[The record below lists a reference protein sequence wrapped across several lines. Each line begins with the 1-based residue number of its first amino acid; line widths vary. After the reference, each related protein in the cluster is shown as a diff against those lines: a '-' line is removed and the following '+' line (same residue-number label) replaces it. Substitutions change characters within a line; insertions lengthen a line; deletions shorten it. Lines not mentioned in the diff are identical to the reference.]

1 MSKHPPPVIAFPGL
15 EPPLLPP
22 RATPVWLTLFPSAN
36 VSIIAV
42 PDCAVICSSAAIIE
56 IDRWTPCPIASGP
69 PQRLAN
75 PLYDKPVQK
84 LIGEIVIL
92 ECPVMSETT
101 VFFEWKRGEDPVE
114 DLPRFKVFEETGV
127 LKIKN
132 AKITDSGT
140 YVCNAVNGYGQIDV
154 HVRLEVL
161 TVEQMR
167 QKNGIDQNKL
177 PVDAIVTLP
186 PPTPKPPA
194 GPKNPIRQYK
204 PYLVN
209 TKLEEEVMKY
219 EGENVTLPCK
229 FEGRP
234 TPEIRWYFKG
244 EPLST
249 HMNKSLYSLSIATE
263 GDFTEA
269 KIMIPHVSENSTG
282 RFTCQ
287 ATNKK
292 GSKSAN
298 IHLVVFP
305 DTRPEIIGEHP
316 LNSTFVEGQTITL
329 YCRVRC
335 TEEPSIQWIRKKEF
349 ASTPITGQAIK
360 KKVKTEVVGSKHK
373 PEVEFKGNNLYESI
387 LTIPDANISD
397 AGIYVCTAMNVL
409 HQSIAFREASVH
421 VIHATERYEM
431 NQYMAGRSRAA
442 ASRDPHIAAPPH
454 LQYSRTLLDHP
465 IVFWVI
471 GLAIVL
477 FSIILFTIVIR
488 KTIADTVTPAESVK
502 QVFIKSVPIDN
513 QVANRIPLTPNFSS
527 YSNRKFRY
535 RNTNHQANLMTLN
548 NTNNSG
554 GCIRWIDEQ
563 NSRINTLRRSK
574 SPSSTSSCQ
583 CYRCLRHQ
591 NKSKISSIGM
601 NRNFFKAEKLSD
613 PDEITVIN

>member
-1 MSKHPPPVIAFPGL
+1 MCTNGL
-15 EPPLLPP
+15 LNEYWDWAP
-22 RATPVWLTLFPSAN
+22 
-36 VSIIAV
+36 
-42 PDCAVICSSAAIIE
+42 
-56 IDRWTPCPIASGP
+56 GP

-84 LIGEIVIL
+84 LIGDIVIL

-101 VFFEWKRGEDPVE
+101 VFFEWRRGEDPVE

-154 HVRLEVL
+154 HVKLEVM
-161 TVEQMR
+161 TVDMFR
-167 QKNGIDQNKL
+167 KKNGFDQNKL
-177 PVDAIVTLP
+177 PVDATSS
-186 PPTPKPPA
+186 TAKPQP
-194 GPKNPIRQYK
+194 GPKNPIRLFK

-209 TKLEEEVMKY
+209 TKLEDEVMKY
-219 EGENVTLPCK
+219 EGENATISCK

-244 EPLST
+244 EPIAT
-249 HMNKSLYSLSIATE
+249 QMNKSLYSQSVQTE
-263 GDFTEA
+263 GDLTETR
-269 KIMIPHVSENSTG
+269 ITIPHVFENSTG
-282 RFTCQ
+282 RFTCR

-316 LNSTFVEGQTITL
+316 LNSTFVEGQTISL
-329 YCRVRC
+329 SCRVRC
-335 TEEPSIQWIRKKEF
+335 IEEPSIQWIRKKEF

-360 KKVKTEVVGSKHK
+360 KKVKTEVVASRRQ

-387 LTIPDANISD
+387 LEIPDANISD
-397 AGIYVCTAMNVL
+397 AGVYVCTAMNVL

-421 VIHATERYEM
+421 VIHASDRPQI

-442 ASRDPHIAAPPH
+442 ASRDPQITPPPH
-454 LQYSRTLLDHP
+454 LQYARTFLDHP
-465 IVFWVI
+465 VVFWVI

-488 KTIADTVTPAESVK
+488 KTIAETVTPAESVK
-502 QVFIKSVPIDN
+502 QVFFKSVPIDN
-513 QVANRIPLTPNFSS
+513 QFANRIPLTPNFSS
-527 YSNRKFRY
+527 HSNRKTRC
-535 RNTNHQANLMTLN
+535 TNNQPNVLTL
-548 NTNNSG
+548 NNSG
-554 GCIRWIDEQ
+554 GCIRWIDDQ
-563 NSRINTLRRSK
+563 NSRLNTTRRSK
-574 SPSSTSSCQ
+574 SPSSQSAC
-583 CYRCLRHQ
+583 RCNHCVRHV
-591 NKSKISSIGM
+591 NKSKLSSHAM
-601 NRNFFKAEKLSD
+601 NRNFFKTEKLSSD
-613 PDEITVIN
+613 PDEITVIS

>member
-1 MSKHPPPVIAFPGL
+1 M
-15 EPPLLPP
+15 
-22 RATPVWLTLFPSAN
+22 
-36 VSIIAV
+36 
-42 PDCAVICSSAAIIE
+42 
-56 IDRWTPCPIASGP
+56 
-69 PQRLAN
+69 
-75 PLYDKPVQK
+75 
-84 LIGEIVIL
+84 IL

-132 AKITDSGT
+132 AKMTDSGI
-140 YVCNAVNGYGQIDV
+140 YVCNAVNGYGQINV
-154 HVRLEVL
+154 HVRLEVM
-161 TVEQMR
+161 TVEQYR
-167 QKNGIDQNKL
+167 EKNGIDQNKF
-177 PVDAIVTLP
+177 PVDTIVTLP
-186 PPTPKPPA
+186 PATPKPPA
-194 GPKNPIRQYK
+194 GPKNPIRMYK

-244 EPLST
+244 EPLSIQ
-249 HMNKSLYSLSIATE
+249 MNKTMYSQSIATE

-305 DTRPEIIGEHP
+305 DTRPEIIGDHP

-409 HQSIAFREASVH
+409 HQSIAFREAGVH
-421 VIHATERYEM
+421 VIHASERYETSH
-431 NQYMAGRSRAA
+431 YMTVRSRAA
-442 ASRDPHIAAPPH
+442 ASRDPQHHTSSPAVQQDVSGPPH
-454 LQYSRTLLDHP
+454 RLLGHRSGHRPLLHHSLYHCDPQNNRRNSDSSRVSEAGVH
-465 IVFWVI
+465 
-471 GLAIVL
+471 
-477 FSIILFTIVIR
+477 
-488 KTIADTVTPAESVK
+488 
-502 QVFIKSVPIDN
+502 QVGSGR
-513 QVANRIPLTPNFSS
+513 Q
-527 YSNRKFRY
+527 
-535 RNTNHQANLMTLN
+535 
-548 NTNNSG
+548 SG
-554 GCIRWIDEQ
+554 GEPHPPDAQFQQLLQPEVQVQVHEQRGECDDTEQFGRMHSLDRWAEFADQHTQAIQIALFHVIVSVLSLPASTEQVKGLIRWHE
-563 NSRINTLRRSK
+563 
-574 SPSSTSSCQ
+574 
-583 CYRCLRHQ
+583 
-591 NKSKISSIGM
+591 
-601 NRNFFKAEKLSD
+601 
-613 PDEITVIN
+613 

>member
-1 MSKHPPPVIAFPGL
+1 
-15 EPPLLPP
+15 
-22 RATPVWLTLFPSAN
+22 
-36 VSIIAV
+36 
-42 PDCAVICSSAAIIE
+42 
-56 IDRWTPCPIASGP
+56 
-69 PQRLAN
+69 
-75 PLYDKPVQK
+75 
-84 LIGEIVIL
+84 
-92 ECPVMSETT
+92 MSETT
-101 VFFEWKRGEDPVE
+101 VFFEWKKGEDPVE

-132 AKITDSGT
+132 AKLTDSGT
-140 YVCNAVNGYGQIDV
+140 YVCNAVNGYGHINV
-154 HVRLEVL
+154 HVQLEVL
-161 TVEQMR
+161 TVDQMR
-167 QKNGIDQNKL
+167 QRNGIDQNKL
-177 PVDAIVTLP
+177 PVDTMVT
-186 PPTPKPPA
+186 TASTAKPAA
-194 GPKNPIRQYK
+194 GPKTPIRQYK

-249 HMNKSLYSLSIATE
+249 HMNKSMYSQTIATE
-263 GDFTEA
+263 GDMTEA
-269 KIMIPHVSENSTG
+269 KIMIPHVSENATG

-360 KKVKTEVVGSKHK
+360 KKVKTEVVGSQHK

-387 LTIPDANISD
+387 LSIPDANISD

-421 VIHATERYEM
+421 VIHAIPV
-431 NQYMAGRSRAA
+431 RAA
-442 ASRDPHIAAPPH
+442 ASRGHHNAPPPH

-488 KTIADTVTPAESVK
+488 KTIAETVTPAESVK
-502 QVFIKSVPIDN
+502 QVFIKSVPVDN
-513 QVANRIPLTPNFSS
+513 QVANRIPVTPNFSS
-527 YSNRKFRY
+527 YCNRRL
-535 RNTNHQANLMTLN
+535 RCANNEAGVMRLN
-548 NTNNSG
+548 NTG
-554 GCIRWIDEQ
+554 GSVRLIDGQ

-574 SPSSTSSCQ
+574 SPSSMSSCQ
-583 CYRCLRHQ
+583 CYHCLRHQ
-591 NKSKISSIGM
+591 NKSKLSSAGM